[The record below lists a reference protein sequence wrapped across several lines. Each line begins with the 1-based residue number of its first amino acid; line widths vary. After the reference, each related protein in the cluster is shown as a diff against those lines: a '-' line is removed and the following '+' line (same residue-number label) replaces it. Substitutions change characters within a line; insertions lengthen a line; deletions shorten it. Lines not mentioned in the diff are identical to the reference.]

1 MLPTQSGFP
10 RGIAFAEPHKRL
22 MAAVLQAVLDDCH
35 ERVASRQL
43 AALGPEAAT
52 RAVRTAIAYIASGD
66 RAWPYS
72 FENVCEALGLDPQC
86 LRAKLDIEREDVAA

>member
-10 RGIAFAEPHKRL
+10 R
-22 MAAVLQAVLDDCH
+22 
-35 ERVASRQL
+35 
-43 AALGPEAAT
+43 
-52 RAVRTAIAYIASGD
+52 AIAYIASGD